1 MTTMKAIFILRFLYN
16 DKLQKKD
23 YIEFQKNC
31 ENDETR
37 E

>member
-1 MTTMKAIFILRFLYN
+1 MKAIFILRFLYN
-16 DKLQKKD
+16 DKLQKKED